1 MYHPGGIDFMG
12 SIPGLLKS
20 FKIASLATLA
30 ESIPGLLES
39 LQIRTLLFLLCCVH
53 YTINKESICGA
64 NYDSLNQLGHHATN
78 ISVPKA
84 ENYNIFNISIVKL
97 IQIQNSTQT

>member
-1 MYHPGGIDFMG
+1 MYHPGGLDSMG

-20 FKIASLATLA
+20 FKIPSLATLA
-30 ESIPGLLES
+30 ESIPGLLET
-39 LQIRTLLFLLCCVH
+39 LQIRSLLFLLCSVH
-53 YTINKESICGA
+53 HTIYKESICSA
-64 NYDSLNQLGHHATN
+64 NYDSLNQLGHHAIN

-97 IQIQNSTQT
+97 IQFQISTQT